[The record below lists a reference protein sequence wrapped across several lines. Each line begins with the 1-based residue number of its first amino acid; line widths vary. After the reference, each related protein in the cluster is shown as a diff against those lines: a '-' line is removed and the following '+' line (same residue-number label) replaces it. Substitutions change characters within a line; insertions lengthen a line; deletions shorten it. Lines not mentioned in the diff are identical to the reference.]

1 MEVAM
6 RMTEVWSFRNEALA
20 RIDLRGF
27 DVRARDG
34 EIGQVVQGMEGS
46 AGGYLVIDPGVAMP
60 LGRQLLVPAGLV
72 EKVDVENKRVVVR
85 VDRKQIENAPEFDPA
100 RPPDDPSR
108 SVFGNYFHEL
118 MEEITGPSPRRVKAQ
133 PRRASSRGRPKRGTA
148 RATTSS
154 TRSQSR
160 SRTRRPTSEEPTK
173 DELYEQAKKL
183 DIEGRS
189 KMNKPELA
197 RAVSRRGGKPTSR
210 ASTSVANPVE
220 VQAFLEGVGYP
231 AGKRQLLREAESRRA
246 SRDVRATIRR
256 LPEKNFKSPTDVS
269 KAISKLG

>member
-1 MEVAM
+1 MG
-6 RMTEVWSFRNEALA
+6 MTEVWNFRDEALA

-34 EIGQVVQGMEGS
+34 AIGQVVEGMEGP

-85 VDRKQIENAPEFDPA
+85 ADRKQIENAPEFDAAQPL
-100 RPPDDPSR
+100 DDPPR
-108 SVFGNYFHEL
+108 SVFGNYFHQL
-118 MEEITGPSPRRVKAQ
+118 MEEITGPSPQRVKAQ
-133 PRRASSRGRPKRGTA
+133 PKRASGRARPKRGSA
-148 RATTSS
+148 RATGS

-160 SRTRRPTSEEPTK
+160 SRTRRPTTDEPTK

-189 KMNKPELA
+189 KMNKPQLA
-197 RAVSRRGGKPTSR
+197 RAVSRRGGKRTGRTS
-210 ASTSVANPVE
+210 APVANPVE

-231 AGKRQLLREAESRRA
+231 TEKRKLLREAESQRA
-246 SRDVRATIRR
+246 SRDVRATLRR

-269 KAISKLG
+269 KAIGKLA

>member
-1 MEVAM
+1 MG
-6 RMTEVWSFRNEALA
+6 MTEVWNFRDEALA

-27 DVRARDG
+27 DVRGRDG
-34 EIGQVVQGMEGS
+34 AIGQVVEGMEGN

-85 VDRKQIENAPEFDPA
+85 ADRKQIENAPEFDAAQPL
-100 RPPDDPSR
+100 DDPPR
-108 SVFGNYFHEL
+108 SVFGNYFHQL
-118 MEEITGPSPRRVKAQ
+118 MEEITGPSPQRRKAQ
-133 PRRASSRGRPKRGTA
+133 PQRASGRARSKSGSA
-148 RATTSS
+148 RANVSS
-154 TRSQSR
+154 ARSQSR

-173 DELYEQAKKL
+173 EELYEQAKKL

-189 KMNKPELA
+189 TMNKPELA
-197 RAVSRRGGKPTSR
+197 RAVSRGGKPTRRTS
-210 ASTSVANPVE
+210 ASVANPVD

-231 AGKRQLLREAESRRA
+231 AGKRQLLREAESQRA
-246 SRDVRATIRR
+246 SRDVRATLRR

-269 KAISKLG
+269 KAIGKLG

>member
-1 MEVAM
+1 MG
-6 RMTEVWSFRNEALA
+6 MTEVWNFRDEALA

-27 DVRARDG
+27 DVRGRDG
-34 EIGQVVQGMEGS
+34 AIGQVVEGMEGN

-85 VDRKQIENAPEFDPA
+85 ADRKQIENAPEFDAAQPL
-100 RPPDDPSR
+100 DDPPR
-108 SVFGNYFHEL
+108 SVFGNYFQQL
-118 MEEITGPSPRRVKAQ
+118 MEEITGPPQRVKAQ
-133 PRRASSRGRPKRGTA
+133 PQRASGRARSKRGSA
-148 RATTSS
+148 RATASS
-154 TRSQSR
+154 ARSQSR

-173 DELYEQAKKL
+173 EELYEQAKKL

-197 RAVSRRGGKPTSR
+197 RAVSRRGGKPTRRTS
-210 ASTSVANPVE
+210 ASMANPVE

-231 AGKRQLLREAESRRA
+231 AGKRQLLREAEGQRA
-246 SRDVRATIRR
+246 SRDVRATLRR

-269 KAISKLG
+269 KAIGKLG

>member
-1 MEVAM
+1 MG
-6 RMTEVWSFRNEALA
+6 MTEVWNFRDEALA

-27 DVRARDG
+27 DVRASDG
-34 EIGQVVQGMEGS
+34 PIGQVVEAIEGT
-46 AGGYLVIDPGVAMP
+46 AGGYLVIDPGVAVP

-85 VDRKQIENAPEFDPA
+85 ADRKQIENAPEFDPA
-100 RPPDDPSR
+100 LPLEDPPR
-108 SVFGNYFHEL
+108 SVFGNYFHSL
-118 MEEITGPSPRRVKAQ
+118 MEEITGRPRQRARAQ
-133 PRRASSRGRPKRGTA
+133 PRRASGRARPRQGSA
-148 RATTSS
+148 RATATA
-154 TRSQSR
+154 RSQSR
-160 SRTRRPTSEEPTK
+160 SRTRRTTSDEPTR

-197 RAVSRRGGKPTSR
+197 RAVTRRGGKATRRTS
-210 ASTSVANPVE
+210 APAANPVE

-231 AGKRQLLREAESRRA
+231 AGKRQLLREAESQRA
-246 SRDVRATIRR
+246 GRDVRATLRR

-269 KAISKLG
+269 KAIGKLG